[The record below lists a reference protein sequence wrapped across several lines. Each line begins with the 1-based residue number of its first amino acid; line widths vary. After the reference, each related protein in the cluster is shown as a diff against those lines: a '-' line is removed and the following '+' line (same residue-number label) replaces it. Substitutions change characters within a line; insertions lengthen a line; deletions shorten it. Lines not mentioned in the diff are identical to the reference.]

1 MNLKSFH
8 LVFIACSSAL
18 AFLFGAWVLNDST
31 LEGAPRLAAGF
42 GAFLVALALIAYE
55 TWFLRYSRRAR

>member
-18 AFLFGAWVLNDST
+18 AFLFGAWALNDST
-31 LEGAPRLAAGF
+31 LEGLPRLAAGI
-42 GAFLVALALIAYE
+42 GAFVVALGLIAYE
-55 TWFLRYSRRAR
+55 SWFLRYSRRPR